1 MHTNRNMAPLGGA
14 TRYKVNSCDRVVA
27 RQSAHLREPVF
38 MGGRHKAGHDEYFM
52 GAEVTTDLTNPPPV
66 LSCWS
71 GGKDSCLAL
80 YEIQKRRRVAG
91 LLTTVTRDFDRISM
105 HGVRRLLLQRQ
116 AESLGLPLHEV
127 FISKGA
133 SNNEYEAAME
143 KAFESFRQQG
153 VSEIVFGDLFL
164 EDIRAYRDRLL
175 ARLQMRGLYP
185 VWDRDTARTIR
196 KFLDLGFKT
205 AVVCVDPKKLDRSF
219 VGRVLDDQ
227 FLSQLPAGIDPCGE
241 NGEFH
246 TFVFDG
252 PIFRRPVAF
261 TFGEIV
267 ERDSFWFADLVP
279 AT

>member
-1 MHTNRNMAPLGGA
+1 MTA
-14 TRYKVNSCDRVVA
+14 
-27 RQSAHLREPVF
+27 
-38 MGGRHKAGHDEYFM
+38 
-52 GAEVTTDLTNPPPV
+52 PPV

-71 GGKDSCLAL
+71 GGKDSCFAL
-80 YEIQKRRRVAG
+80 YEIQKERAVAG

-105 HGVRRLLLQRQ
+105 HGVRRVLLQQQ
-116 AESLGLPLHEV
+116 AERLGLPLHEV

-133 SNNEYEAAME
+133 SNDEYEAAMGE
-143 KAFESFRQQG
+143 AFESYRAHG

-175 ARLQMRGLYP
+175 AQFGMSGLYP
-185 VWDRDTARTIR
+185 VWDRDTTSTIHR
-196 KFLDLGFKT
+196 FLDLGFKT

-227 FLSQLPAGIDPCGE
+227 FLSDLPDGIDPCGE

-252 PIFRRPVAF
+252 PIFERPVAF
-261 TFGEIV
+261 NFGEVV

-279 AT
+279 VA